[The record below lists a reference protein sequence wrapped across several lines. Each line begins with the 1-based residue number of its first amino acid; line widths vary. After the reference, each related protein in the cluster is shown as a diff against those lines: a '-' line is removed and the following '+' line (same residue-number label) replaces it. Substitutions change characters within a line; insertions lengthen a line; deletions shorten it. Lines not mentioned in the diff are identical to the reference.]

1 MTTALKRLALL
12 CCLPAWLTLASC
24 DDKIDLKLNTV
35 EPYLNLDGTL
45 DDLPETADTIK
56 LSSTIGYL
64 DQSALPPVRGAQV
77 VLSGSDGYRDTL
89 AEVRPGRYLV
99 EPGFAGR
106 VGITYRLDIATSD
119 NERYEASATMP
130 RKQVLDSLTVRRREN
145 EGPFQDGYYVRVWFR
160 ELPGKGD
167 NLMFE
172 EVRNDTL
179 QNLPQNLFAVNDDLS
194 DGQLIQGP
202 DVNNQPYKL
211 GDTVRVSV
219 VSITEDARLFFQEMQ
234 VQINNG
240 GLFAQPP
247 ANVRSNARNLNPN
260 SNKRVTG
267 YFLVRG
273 KSTLGIRIR

>member
-1 MTTALKRLALL
+1 MIAILKRFALV
-12 CCLPAWLTLASC
+12 CSLPAWLCLAAC
-24 DDKIDLKLNTV
+24 DDKIDLKLNTI

-45 DDLPETADTIK
+45 DDLPETMDTIR
-56 LSSTIGYL
+56 LSTTIGYL
-64 DQSALPPVRGAQV
+64 DQRALPPVRGAQV

-106 VGITYRLDIATSD
+106 VGVTYRLDIATPD

-130 RKQVLDSLTVRRREN
+130 RKQVLDSLTLRRRQDEP
-145 EGPFQDGYYVRVWFR
+145 PFGDGYYVRVWFR

-172 EVRNDTL
+172 EVKNDTL

-202 DVNNQPYKL
+202 DINNQPYKL

-247 ANVRSNARNLNPN
+247 ANVRSNARNLNAE

-273 KSTLGIRIR
+273 MSTLGIRIR